1 MTIRLLSA
9 ALATT
14 LLTACSQGQKD
25 GVELKTQMDSVSYAI
40 GTDIGSNFKRAK
52 LENVNIDALAMG
64 LRDGIDSV
72 ALMDPETARNVIQG
86 YMMKLQEAKMAEEQA
101 KAEENRIAGEKFL
114 AENGKRKGVVTTA
127 SGLQYE
133 VITMGKGPKPLQSDT
148 VTVHYVGSL
157 VDGTVFQS
165 SIEMGRPMTHPVA
178 QFVPGWT
185 EALQLMPV
193 GSKWK
198 VFIPSDLGYGSASEP
213 GSPIPANS
221 TLIFELELL
230 DIAKR

>member
-178 QFVPGWT
+178 
-185 EALQLMPV
+185 
-193 GSKWK
+193 
-198 VFIPSDLGYGSASEP
+198 
-213 GSPIPANS
+213 
-221 TLIFELELL
+221 
-230 DIAKR
+230 